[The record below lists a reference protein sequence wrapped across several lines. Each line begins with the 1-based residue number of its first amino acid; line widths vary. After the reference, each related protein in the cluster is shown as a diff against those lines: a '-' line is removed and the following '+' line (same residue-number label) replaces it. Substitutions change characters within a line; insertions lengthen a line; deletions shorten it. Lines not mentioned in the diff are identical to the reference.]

1 MQHVHALACG
11 MPYVAVS
18 LQLSLLRI
26 SSGGRPVSI
35 GDIVT
40 VVESEPDVVRLKFSV
55 ADVISTHISQY
66 KELEEVDARYAV
78 KIACTH
84 GMHHR
89 SSELAMADRQ
99 LAQSF

>member
-1 MQHVHALACG
+1 
-11 MPYVAVS
+11 MPYIAVS

-40 VVESEPDVVRLKFSV
+40 VVESEPDVVRV
-55 ADVISTHISQY
+55 ADVISTHISQC
-66 KELEEVDARYAV
+66 KELEEVDVRYAV

-84 GMHHR
+84 GMHHG
-89 SSELAMADRQ
+89 SSDTGIGGQTAGAIFLIKEGPRWCTA
-99 LAQSF
+99 